1 MAVMKVLLRAAVQDL
16 FHISEV
22 LLILVVWAK
31 PFVSFC
37 VGLVSGTLIG
47 EKVEELSGLG
57 V

>member
-1 MAVMKVLLRAAVQDL
+1 MKVLLRAAVQDL